1 MLPGQLSLCYE
12 LFFTNLLNCNKE
24 GEGKGK
30 GVLNTILSKDNS
42 SFSVLMLEAESA
54 VEQNLS

>member
-12 LFFTNLLNCNKE
+12 LFFTNLLNCNEE
-24 GEGKGK
+24 GGGK

>member
-1 MLPGQLSLCYE
+1 MNFNE
-12 LFFTNLLNCNKE
+12 E
-24 GEGKGK
+24 GEGK

>member
-24 GEGKGK
+24 GEGK